1 MSFERGMNIRSPAS
15 VLRAGRDDTSC
26 AEDRNRFPPY
36 NPGAL
41 PADHPVADR
50 LTTTTTVGTAP

>member
-1 MSFERGMNIRSPAS
+1 MSFGRGMNIRSPAS
-15 VLRAGRDDTSC
+15 VLRAGRDGTSC

-36 NPGAL
+36 NPRAV
-41 PADHPVADR
+41 PAGHPVADR

>member
-15 VLRAGRDDTSC
+15 VLRAGCDGTSC

-36 NPGAL
+36 NPRTVPTG
-41 PADHPVADR
+41 HPVADR
-50 LTTTTTVGTAP
+50 LTTTANVGTAP